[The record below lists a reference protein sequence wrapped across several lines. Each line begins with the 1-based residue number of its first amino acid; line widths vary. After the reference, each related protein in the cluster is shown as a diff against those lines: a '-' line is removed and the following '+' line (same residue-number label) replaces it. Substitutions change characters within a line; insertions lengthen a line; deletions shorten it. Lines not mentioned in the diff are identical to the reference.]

1 MLHEGLQAGFV
12 DEQIVRRHAGLPGI
26 DGLHLQYPRR
36 RRLQVIVLADDNGR
50 LAAQLQGHRGQI
62 ARCRLHD
69 PPPRFGRA
77 SKDQMVERHAGKC
90 RAADV
95 GDDRQGM
102 FGKVLLHQAMQQGAK
117 ITRVGRHLDDAAVAR
132 RQGAGDGA
140 DDQVQRI
147 VPRRD
152 DADHALGLWHD
163 RIARAEKPPGAMPT
177 LRLHPSGQAL
187 AAVTDA
193 IDREKE
199 FQQLGFL
206 LAAVA
211 EVQVDRGADGV
222 LVIEQDSLQALEVIE
237 AILQGW
243 NGVVTIGRVL

>member
-1 MLHEGLQAGFV
+1 M
-12 DEQIVRRHAGLPGI
+12 
-26 DGLHLQYPRR
+26 
-36 RRLQVIVLADDNGR
+36 
-50 LAAQLQGHRGQI
+50 
-62 ARCRLHD
+62 
-69 PPPRFGRA
+69 
-77 SKDQMVERHAGKC
+77 
-90 RAADV
+90 
-95 GDDRQGM
+95 
-102 FGKVLLHQAMQQGAK
+102 
-117 ITRVGRHLDDAAVAR
+117 
-132 RQGAGDGA
+132 
-140 DDQVQRI
+140 
-147 VPRRD
+147 
-152 DADHALGLWHD
+152 
-163 RIARAEKPPGAMPT
+163 
-177 LRLHPSGQAL
+177 RLHPSGQAL